1 MSRADGWSWRTFWV
15 SLVALSSLLGLWGL
29 ATPPFAVPDEP
40 AHFLKAAGVARG
52 QITGLPGLPTA
63 VEVPPALAATRFQ
76 TGCFVFLPDVPA
88 ACAPG
93 YDGPD
98 GPDTEARTQAG
109 RYPPGYYALVGLPTL
124 VWTDLDVL
132 YAVRGM
138 SAALCAA
145 LLAAAVT
152 AAAAT
157 GRRLLITSV
166 GIAVTPMALFLCSG
180 VNPSGP
186 EIAAALAL
194 WTAGVALVLD
204 RAAPPRPLVVTA
216 GIAGVVLA
224 LSRPIS
230 PFWLALIGLTLLLLA
245 GRRRV
250 VELIRR
256 RGVQVWSGALVLAA
270 AAQSAWV
277 LGVGSLELY
286 GSTQELSLAQ
296 RLEGSLN
303 RTDERLHQVVGWFGW
318 LDTPAPTG
326 VVLAWAVLLAVVV
339 CLGLRRP
346 APLRVVLVVLL
357 AVGCVLVPVAVEV
370 PSANQ
375 VGFYWQGRYTL
386 PLAVGL
392 PVLAAVASRR
402 PVAVPR
408 SVLAVVL
415 AAVGVAQVV
424 CFVVVLGRYTVGSGN
439 GLGLSD
445 EAWPPP
451 LPALVL
457 AVAFAVAATAWSLW
471 LLLVPPA
478 DRRAGQV
485 VVEPKHAADLAV

>member
-1 MSRADGWSWRTFWV
+1 MSAAAGWSWRTFWV
-15 SLVALSSLLGLWGL
+15 SLVLLSTLLALWGL
-29 ATPPFAVPDEP
+29 ATPRFAVPDEP

-52 QITGLPGLPTA
+52 QLVGPADRPTV
-63 VEVPPALAATRFQ
+63 VEVPPALESTRQQ
-76 TGCFVFLPDVPA
+76 TGCFAFQPA
-88 ACAPG
+88 VSADCAPG
-93 YDGPD
+93 YTGDDGPD
-98 GPDTEARTQAG
+98 LVAYTQAG

-132 YAVRGM
+132 YAVRGL

-145 LLAAAVT
+145 LLAAALT

-157 GRRLLITSV
+157 GRRLLTTSV
-166 GIAVTPMALFLCSG
+166 GVSVTPMALFLCSG

-204 RAAPPRPLVVTA
+204 GGPPPRPLLATA
-216 GIAGVVLA
+216 GVAGVVLA

-230 PFWLALIGLTLLLLA
+230 PFWLALIGLTLLVLA
-245 GRRRV
+245 GRRRI
-250 VELIRR
+250 VELVRR
-256 RGVQVWSGALVLAA
+256 RGVQVWLGALVLAA

-286 GSTQELSLAQ
+286 GGTQELSLAQ
-296 RLEGSLN
+296 RLEGSVD

-326 VVLAWAVLLAVVV
+326 VVLAWATALAVVV

-357 AVGCVLVPVAVEV
+357 AVGCVLVPVALEV
-370 PSANQ
+370 PSVNQ

-415 AAVGVAQVV
+415 GAVGVAQVV

-439 GLGLSD
+439 GLGLRD
-445 EAWPPP
+445 AAWPPP

-457 AVAFAVAATAWSLW
+457 AVAFSVAAAAWSIW
-471 LLLVPPA
+471 LLLLPPA
-478 DRRAGQV
+478 DRRGGQV
-485 VVEPKHAADLAV
+485 VVEAKHAADLAA